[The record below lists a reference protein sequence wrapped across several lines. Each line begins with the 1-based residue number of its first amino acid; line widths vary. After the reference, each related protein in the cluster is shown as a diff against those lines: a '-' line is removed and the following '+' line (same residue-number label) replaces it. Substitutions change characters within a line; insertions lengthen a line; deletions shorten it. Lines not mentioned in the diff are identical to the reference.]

1 MSDSVTPVSKNASDH
16 IERTST
22 DGGHLDHNPCPNV
35 PVVKHTFANTA
46 PLGLLS
52 FATELITGNTFG
64 GTLFCA
70 YAAFNFA
77 YAMIFLPGT
86 GIIAAY
92 TDPTTGEISGEFE
105 QAVGVFLLAWFILTV
120 IMSIGA
126 MRSSWVLFVALVFL
140 SLCLLLLAVGNMT
153 GNTAALKAGDSFGLI
168 VAFLTYW
175 AGAAGLW
182 AGNTTAINL
191 PTFEMYKGGQ
201 AA

>member
-1 MSDSVTPVSKNASDH
+1 M
-16 IERTST
+16 
-22 DGGHLDHNPCPNV
+22 
-35 PVVKHTFANTA
+35 
-46 PLGLLS
+46 
-52 FATELITGNTFG
+52 
-64 GTLFCA
+64 FCA

-92 TDPTTGEISGEFE
+92 TDPTTGETSGEFE

-168 VAFLTYW
+168 VAFLTCESEYVSVPLCQCEVGKAVLINIADW